1 MTDLTKDKPAKTL
14 IKFALPMIASVIFQQ
29 IYNIADKMIAGQFAG
44 ENALAAVS
52 ASYPVTMIIM
62 AFALGT
68 NIGCSVVISR
78 FYGAKKYD
86 DVHTTVT
93 TSFFLAVTAGIT
105 LSVISKFLSVPI
117 LKALHTPD
125 NIFTDA
131 AVYLNIYIY
140 GFLFLYLYNICTGV
154 FNALGNSRTP
164 LYFLIASS
172 VGNIILDYVFVA
184 LCGMGVAGVAWA
196 TFIAQ
201 GISCI
206 LSVIALIIEMKKIKV
221 TRKPPL
227 ISSKSLKKIFVLAI
241 PSILQ
246 QSFVS
251 VGTLMIQGMVNSFG
265 SSAIAGYGVAIQ
277 LNTFAITVFNT
288 SANAISNYTAQN
300 LGSGNTNRV
309 RQGYR
314 SSLMIGAFTALPFIA
329 CFTLG
334 SRLLMSLFLKD
345 PTDLALQTGRE
356 FLLIISPF
364 YLVVMIKLATDG
376 IMRGSSAVGFFMAS
390 TFSDLVLRVML
401 AYLFTPIF
409 GIRGIWYSWPIG
421 WILSTLLVVF
431 FYLKGWWLPKDM
443 RSDHRGRP

>member
-1 MTDLTKDKPAKTL
+1 MTDLTKDNPTKTL
-14 IKFALPMIASVIFQQ
+14 IRFALPMIASVIFQQ
-29 IYNIADKMIAGQFAG
+29 IYNIADKVIAGQFAG
-44 ENALAAVS
+44 EDALAAVS
-52 ASYPVTMIIM
+52 ASYPITMIIM

-78 FYGAKKYD
+78 FYGAKKYS
-86 DVHTTVT
+86 DVKTTVT
-93 TSFFLAVTAGIT
+93 TSFFLALTAGIT

-117 LKALHTPD
+117 LRALNTPD
-125 NIFTDA
+125 NIFADA
-131 AVYLNIYIY
+131 AVYLDIYIY

-172 VGNIILDYVFVA
+172 IGNIILDYVFVA
-184 LCGMGVAGVAWA
+184 ILGWGVAGVAWA

-206 LSVIALIIEMKKIKV
+206 LSIIALIGEMKKIRTTK
-221 TRKPPL
+221 KAPL
-227 ISSKSLKKIFVLAI
+227 VSSNALKKIFILAI

-251 VGTLMIQGMVNSFG
+251 IGTLMIQGMVNSYG
-265 SSAIAGYGVAIQ
+265 SSVIAGYGVAIQ

-300 LGSGNTNRV
+300 LGSGNTDRV

-314 SSLMIGAFTALPFIA
+314 SSIKIGAVISLPFIA
-329 CFTLG
+329 CFALG
-334 SRLLMSLFLKD
+334 GSFIVSLFLKE
-345 PTDLALQTGRE
+345 PTELAMQTGRE
-356 FLLIISPF
+356 FLWIISPF
-364 YLVVMIKLATDG
+364 YLVVMVKLATDG
-376 IMRGSSAVGFFMAS
+376 IMRGASAVGFFMAS
-390 TFSDLVLRVML
+390 TFSDLLLRVIL
-401 AYLFTPIF
+401 AYILSPIY
-409 GIRGIWYSWPIG
+409 GVRGIWYSWPIG

-431 FYLKGWWLPKDM
+431 FYLKGWWLPKNM
-443 RSDHRGRP
+443 RDQSVKP

>member
-1 MTDLTKDKPAKTL
+1 MTDLTKDNPTRTL
-14 IKFALPMIASVIFQQ
+14 IRFALPMIASVAFQQ
-29 IYNIADKMIAGQFAG
+29 VYNIADKVIAGQYAG
-44 ENALAAVS
+44 EDALAAVS
-52 ASYPVTMIIM
+52 ASYPITMIIM

-78 FYGAKKYD
+78 LYGAKKYT
-86 DVHTTVT
+86 DVKTAVT
-93 TSFFLAVTAGIT
+93 TSFFLALTAGVT
-105 LSVISKFLSVPI
+105 LSVVSKFLAVPI

-125 NIFTDA
+125 NIFNDA
-131 AVYLNIYIY
+131 AVYLDIYIY
-140 GFLFLYLYNICTGV
+140 GFIFLYLYNICTGV

-172 VGNIILDYVFVA
+172 VGNIILDYIFVA
-184 LCGMGVAGVAWA
+184 VFGWGVAGVAWA

-201 GISCI
+201 GVSSI
-206 LSVIALIIEMKKIKV
+206 LSIIALIRELKKIK
-221 TRKPPL
+221 TDSKPPV
-227 ISSKSLKKIFVLAI
+227 ISSSALKKILILAV
-241 PSILQ
+241 PSIFQ

-251 VGTLMIQGMVNSFG
+251 VGSLMIQGLVNGYG
-265 SSAIAGYGVAIQ
+265 SSVIAGYGVAIQ

-300 LGSGNTNRV
+300 LGSGNIDRV

-314 SSLMIGAFTALPFIA
+314 SSLKIGSVISLPFIA
-329 CFTLG
+329 CFALAG
-334 SRLLMSLFLKD
+334 NIIVSLFLKA

-376 IMRGSSAVGFFMAS
+376 IMRGAGAVGFFMAS
-390 TFSDLVLRVML
+390 TFSDLLLRVIL
-401 AYLFTPIF
+401 AYLLSPIY
-409 GIRGIWYSWPIG
+409 GVRGIWYSWPIG

-431 FYLKGWWLPKDM
+431 FYLKNCWLPKNM
-443 RSDHRGRP
+443 RTKE